1 MRSQGVFALALGLA
15 LLGHYGLSAEAA
27 KKYYPPGF
35 KPPSDNALVPSPAP
49 AEPQPQVIIQQVPGS
64 KQVIIKTVPVKV
76 EKVISQPAR
85 PRDPLL
91 MLMDEHRYYDALR
104 LVDARL
110 KKSPGNV
117 SLQMTRGRILR
128 EQGSYQQSIAQFQ
141 AVLDKS
147 HSKSIK
153 ASAYN
158 GLGWTYYRKAIHSR
172 QVGDEAGALAGLTS
186 SEAAFRSANQLS
198 PSMPYALA
206 GLGKV
211 ALANG
216 KLKDAAHWVKQ
227 AKRYAPNAMEV
238 QLVEAELLLAQ
249 QKPEEALQI
258 LYGIKKTTTHEPDVF
273 LFLAK
278 GSFDTG
284 KIDDAIIN
292 LKQLLGMVPDH
303 TEALTLLS
311 RSYELKMKPEDA
323 EVTLERAIALNPMD
337 EKSVA
342 SLLKIYDQRHEKER
356 GMLLL
361 RTLLK
366 DRPGQQAYGL
376 ELLSRLMKNGNWDD
390 VYEEGAKILP
400 SALTN
405 EPDSA
410 ATRGLVAIFSQAV
423 YQKGRGMLDRQ
434 ALMNEPAVKQ
444 AKAYV
449 QADFQK
455 TLSGPGHSMSRNLE
469 DRLNLLLMDPLTPL
483 PPLLSFTPT
492 DEQDLLTLLQISFL
506 TGNQELHDQLLPDAR
521 KLDNKQQMA
530 NQLYCIGD
538 YEGARALVAQI
549 LEQHPDSTEALQLQ
563 SDIAATEKKLEEQ
576 RLVLSMLPRKL
587 PASYWQRAA
596 QDVLVLGT
604 GDWETHAMVGKMLQK
619 RHRDAL
625 ALRQQKLAAQYAP
638 TPKEK
643 AYWQRRAEKTARA
656 LARNK
661 AKDQ

>member
-15 LLGHYGLSAEAA
+15 LLGQYGLSAEAA

-35 KPPSDNALVPSPAP
+35 KPPSDNTLVPAPAP

-76 EKVISQPAR
+76 EKVIAQPAR

-91 MLMDEHRYYDALR
+91 VLMDEHRYYDALR
-104 LVDARL
+104 LVEARL
-110 KKSPGNV
+110 KKSPNNV

-128 EQGSYQQSIAQFQ
+128 EQGAYQQSITQFQ
-141 AVLDKS
+141 AILDKS
-147 HSKSIK
+147 RSKSVK

-172 QVGDEAGALAGLTS
+172 QVGDESGATVGLQS
-186 SEAAFRSANQLS
+186 AEAAFRSANQLS
-198 PSMPYALA
+198 PTMPYALA

-216 KLKDAAHWVKQ
+216 RLKDAAYWVKL
-227 AKRYAPNAMEV
+227 AKRYAPNALDV

-258 LYGIKKTTTHEPDVF
+258 LYGVKKTTTHEPDVF

-292 LKQLLGMVPDH
+292 LKQLLGLVPDH
-303 TEALTLLS
+303 TEALKLLS

-323 EVTLERAIALNPMD
+323 EATLEKAIALNPMD

-366 DRPGQQAYGL
+366 DRPGQQAYGM
-376 ELLSRLMKNGNWDD
+376 ELLSRLVESGNWNE
-390 VYEEGAKILP
+390 VYDEGGKLLAPLL
-400 SALTN
+400 AN
-405 EPDSA
+405 EPDSPE
-410 ATRGLVAIFSQAV
+410 TRGILTFFAQAV
-423 YQKGRGMLDRQ
+423 YQKGRGMLDRRD
-434 ALMNEPAVKQ
+434 LMNEPVVKQ
-444 AKAYV
+444 AKAYS
-449 QADFQK
+449 QDHFQK
-455 TLSGPGHSMSRNLE
+455 TLSAPNQNLSENLE

-483 PPLLSFTPT
+483 PPLPLITPT
-492 DEQDLLTLLQISFL
+492 DETDLLNVLQISFL
-506 TGNQELHDQLLPDAR
+506 EGDQKLHDQLLTTT
-521 KLDNKQQMA
+521 KNLDNKQLMA
-530 NQLYCIGD
+530 QQLYCLGD
-538 YEGARALVAQI
+538 YPGAHTLVTQI
-549 LEQHPDSTEALQLQ
+549 LEQHPDSTQAIELQNTIVQ
-563 SDIAATEKKLEEQ
+563 AEKSLEEQ
-576 RLVLSMLPRKL
+576 RLVFSMLPKKL
-587 PASYWQRAA
+587 PNSYWQKAA
-596 QDVLVLGT
+596 QDVLVLGA
-604 GDWETHAMVGKMLQK
+604 GDWETHAMVGKMLEK
-619 RHRDAL
+619 RRNPSL

-638 TPKEK
+638 TAKEK
-643 AYWQRRAEKTARA
+643 NYWQRRAEKTARVIA
-656 LARNK
+656 KNK
-661 AKDQ
+661 SKAQ